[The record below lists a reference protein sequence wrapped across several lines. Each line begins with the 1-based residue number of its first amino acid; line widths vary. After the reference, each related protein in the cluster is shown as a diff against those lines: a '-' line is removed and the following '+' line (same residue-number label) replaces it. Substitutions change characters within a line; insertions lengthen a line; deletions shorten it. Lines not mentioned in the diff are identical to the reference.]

1 MGTGRIWFDD
11 VINYNDISWI
21 PYAQGFRHQ
30 LHEVYISFDG
40 DLPRLG
46 MYLGRYIKI
55 VNDEILTD
63 YVSASQEML
72 RLQPGELDKKLDLK
86 VTQQDIVKS
95 NIGMRM
101 LMYKFP
107 RCIIVLYMQ
116 LMR

>member
-1 MGTGRIWFDD
+1 
-11 VINYNDISWI
+11 
-21 PYAQGFRHQ
+21 
-30 LHEVYISFDG
+30 
-40 DLPRLG
+40 
-46 MYLGRYIKI
+46 
-55 VNDEILTD
+55 
-63 YVSASQEML
+63 ML